1 MKNKTTVHTK
11 TIVID
16 FFYRI
21 FMKVQQPLCKM
32 ILDRTYGKYRL
43 RQCRNLGQN
52 SFQSIW
58 IKAQS
63 SNQRC

>member
-11 TIVID
+11 TIGID

-21 FMKVQQPLCKM
+21 FMKVQQPLCKCFWTGP
-32 ILDRTYGKYRL
+32 DGKYRL
-43 RQCRNLGQN
+43 RQCRN

-63 SNQRC
+63 SNQR